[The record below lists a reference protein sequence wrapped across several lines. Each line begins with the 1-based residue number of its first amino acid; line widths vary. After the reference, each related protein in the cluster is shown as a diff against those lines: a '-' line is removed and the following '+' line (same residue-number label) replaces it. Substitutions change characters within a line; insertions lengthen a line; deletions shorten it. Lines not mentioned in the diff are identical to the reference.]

1 MASAAFTQ
9 HQGRRIFHIDF
20 RGCDVPTAKRIIAEA
35 GAAIQAQPPHST
47 CVLTDITD
55 AHWDD
60 DVKEALKRL
69 ARANAPHVRASA
81 IVGVTG
87 IRSIIL
93 SAIARFSGR
102 EFKLFDTPE
111 AARDWLARA

>member
-1 MASAAFTQ
+1 MASASFTS
-9 HQGRRIFHIDF
+9 HQGKQLFHIDF
-20 RGCDVPTAKRIIAEA
+20 RGCDVTTAKRVIAEA
-35 GAAIQAQPPHST
+35 GAAIQAQPPRST
-47 CVLTDITD
+47 LVLTDITD

-69 ARANAPHVRASA
+69 AKQNAPHVRASA

-87 IRSIIL
+87 IRGIIF

-102 EFKLFDTPE
+102 EFQLFDTV
-111 AARDWLARA
+111 AAAKEWLARA

>member
-1 MASAAFTQ
+1 MASAAFTV
-9 HQGRRIFHIDF
+9 HQGKRLFHIDF
-20 RGCDVPTAKRIIAEA
+20 KGCDVPTAKRVIAEA

-47 CVLTDITD
+47 LVLTDITD

-60 DVKEALKRL
+60 EVKEALKRL
-69 ARANAPHVRASA
+69 AKQNAPHVKASA

-87 IRSIIL
+87 IRGIIF

-102 EFKLFDTPE
+102 DFKLFDTID
-111 AARDWLARA
+111 AAKDWLARG